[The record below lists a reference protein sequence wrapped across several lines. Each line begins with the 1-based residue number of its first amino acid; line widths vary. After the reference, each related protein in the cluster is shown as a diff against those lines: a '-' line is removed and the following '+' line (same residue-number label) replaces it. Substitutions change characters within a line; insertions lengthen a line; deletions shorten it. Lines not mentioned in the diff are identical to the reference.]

1 MPYELGDDEVA
12 LIIRPTDYK
21 LTESEWLGKI
31 QTGIAVG
38 DNFDL
43 PDDVL
48 SDLVHVATLCT
59 SLLDIMNEDD
69 DLYERVMEHRHN
81 ILIEE
86 INKRQEPL
94 QNKSGEVINFN
105 AFTKTRGNA

>member
-1 MPYELGDDEVA
+1 MPYELGDDEIA
-12 LIIRPTDYK
+12 LVIRPSDYQ
-21 LTESEWLGKI
+21 LTQEEWLGKI

-48 SDLVHVATLCT
+48 SDLIHVATLCT
-59 SLLDIMNEDD
+59 SLLEIMNEDD

-81 ILIEE
+81 ILLEE
-86 INKRQEPL
+86 IEKHEEPL
-94 QNKSGEVINFN
+94 QSKSGEVIQFN